1 MRFKLKIST
10 FFIWFLLSLTSF
22 GQSNKPSDYLAIGGT
37 ILFDKGSYN
46 LAWTSHPAN
55 NYYKQEY
62 LANGD
67 TIEKYKKLIL
77 VEVLTGKVMLNAVVA
92 AKVGELNRMKATNP
106 VVNYETLE
114 KDGEVM
120 LDFLISENT
129 PDGKYLN
136 VIERNV
142 YRYKTVVDK
151 KGQSCVL
158 LFGVSERAYGNDIDN
173 FLSNLKDSRYD
184 LLNSVGAF
192 SLPAIQVAK

>member
-1 MRFKLKIST
+1 MHFKLKIST
-10 FFIWFLLSLTSF
+10 LLIGALLSLSSF
-22 GQSNKPSDYLAIGGT
+22 GQSTKPTDYLAIAGP
-37 ILFDKGSYN
+37 ILFENSSYN
-46 LAWTSHPAN
+46 LAWASHPAN

-77 VEVLTGKVMLNAVVA
+77 VEVLTGKVMLNAIVA
-92 AKVGELNRMKATNP
+92 AKVGELKRMKATNP

-120 LDFLISENT
+120 LDFLLSENT

-142 YRYKTVVDK
+142 YRYKSVVDK
-151 KGQSCVL
+151 KGQSCVI

-184 LLNSVGAF
+184 LLNAVGAF
-192 SLPAIQVAK
+192 SMPAIQVA